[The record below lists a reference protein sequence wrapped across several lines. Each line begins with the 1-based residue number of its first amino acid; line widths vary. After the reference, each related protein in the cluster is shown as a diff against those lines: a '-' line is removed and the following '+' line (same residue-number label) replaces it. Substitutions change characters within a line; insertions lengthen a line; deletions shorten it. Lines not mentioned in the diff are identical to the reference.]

1 MRVLFFS
8 QLRDLTGCREVEL
21 PGAGLDEDG
30 LWQRLSE
37 AYPEL
42 GRYRP
47 VVRLARNHE
56 YASAQVRFE
65 EGDEVALIP
74 PVSGG

>member
-1 MRVLFFS
+1 MRVLFLS
-8 QLRDLTGCREVEL
+8 QLSDLTGCREVEL
-21 PGAGLDEDG
+21 PGAGLDQEG
-30 LWQRLSE
+30 LWQRLIQ

-42 GRYRP
+42 GRYRS

-56 YASAQVRFE
+56 YAPAQVRFE
-65 EGDEVALIP
+65 DGDEVALIP